1 MTPPLVECDGLV
13 HIYKTADLEV
23 VALQGLD
30 MRVAEGEM
38 VAIVGRSGSGKTTLM
53 NVLAAVE
60 MPSAG
65 KATVAGSDLTQLA
78 GLRRDRYRR
87 DVVGYLWQESMVN
100 LTPQLTLDENVQ
112 LPLLAARRRWG
123 ERRARARQ
131 LLEAFGLWDQR
142 DRLPGSLS
150 GGERQLLALSV
161 AVANHPALLLADE
174 PTAELDHEMAGNV
187 LGELRNWRQRE
198 GGTVVMVTHDRQV
211 ESFAD
216 RVLRIRDGRTSTE
229 ASATTGELVIIDRAG
244 RLQLPRHVI
253 EETGLGDRARV
264 RVEGGRVLIEPSEQG
279 DGGI

>member
-1 MTPPLVECDGLV
+1 MTSQLVACDGLV

-30 MRVAEGEM
+30 LLVAEGEM

-60 MPSAG
+60 VPSAG
-65 KATVAGSDLTQLA
+65 RANVAGHDLAQLS
-78 GLRRDRYRR
+78 GLRRDRFRR
-87 DVVGYLWQESMVN
+87 DVVGYLWQEPMVN

-112 LPLLAARRRWG
+112 LPLLAARRSWS
-123 ERRARARQ
+123 ERRARSRQ
-131 LLEAFGLWDQR
+131 LLEAFGLWEQR
-142 DRLPGSLS
+142 DRQPGSLS

-174 PTAELDHEMAGNV
+174 PTAELDRKGAQQV
-187 LGELRNWRQRE
+187 LNELRAWRQRE

-211 ESFAD
+211 EAFAD

-229 ASATTGELVIIDRAG
+229 ARASTGELVIIDRAG
-244 RLQLPRHVI
+244 RLQLPRRVI
-253 EETGLGDRARV
+253 EEAGLGDRARV
-264 RVEGGRVLIEPSEQG
+264 RVEGGRVLIEPGEPN
-279 DGGI
+279 DG

>member
-65 KATVAGSDLTQLA
+65 RATVAGNDLTQLA

-161 AVANHPALLLADE
+161 AVANQPALLLADE
-174 PTAELDHEMAGNV
+174 PTAELDREMAGHV
-187 LGELRNWRQRE
+187 LGELRNWRERE

-279 DGGI
+279 DARS

>member
-1 MTPPLVECDGLV
+1 
-13 HIYKTADLEV
+13 
-23 VALQGLD
+23 

-65 KATVAGSDLTQLA
+65 RATVAGNDLTQLA

-161 AVANHPALLLADE
+161 AVANQPALLLADE
-174 PTAELDHEMAGNV
+174 PTAELDREMAGHV

-279 DGGI
+279 DARS